1 LSDKSDAEKNMLE
14 IRDLRVNFHTYRGE
28 VKALNGVDLELCC
41 KEVLA
46 LVGESGCGKSV
57 AVQAVI
63 GLLPENASV
72 LEGEIMLNGEDLL
85 KKTKEQMRVLRSQ
98 ALAIVFQDPM
108 TFLNPVLT
116 IESQLE
122 EVVMMQKDLLAEA
135 IAMERSGKEFEFADF
150 IKGKSS
156 ESSHANIKASRRETR
171 KVSKKLC
178 ADVLSIVKLPDPERT
193 LKQYPFQLSGGMRQR
208 AMIAM
213 ALARR
218 PAIFIAD
225 EITTALDVT
234 IQAQILHLLK
244 ELRDKIDASTLMI
257 THDLSV
263 AAETA
268 DRIAVMY
275 GGNVVE
281 VTFTP
286 DLFKKPLHPYTQM
299 LLKAIPNIAK
309 PTDRLE
315 SIPGTVPEMI
325 NPPSGCRFHPRC
337 KYAMDICTKERP
349 KLEEVEK
356 GHEVACYL
364 Y

>member
-1 LSDKSDAEKNMLE
+1 MNDQANENETVLE
-14 IRDLRVNFHTYRGE
+14 IRNLKVSFHTYRGE
-28 VKALNGVDLELCC
+28 VKALNGVDLKLCT

-57 AVQAVI
+57 TVQTLI
-63 GLLPENASV
+63 GLLPENAFV
-72 LEGEIMLNGEDLL
+72 LEGQMILNGKDLL
-85 KKTKEQMRVLRSQ
+85 KNTKEEMRVLRSHT
-98 ALAIVFQDPM
+98 LAIVFQDPM

-116 IESQLE
+116 IGTQLE
-122 EVVMMQKDLLAEA
+122 EVFTLQKDLLAEA
-135 IAMERSGKEFEFADF
+135 ATIEKSKRQLKFADF
-150 IKGKSS
+150 IKR
-156 ESSHANIKASRRETR
+156 ESFETPHKNVKASRREIK
-171 KVSKKLC
+171 KVTKKLC
-178 ADVLSIVKLPDPERT
+178 ADILSLVKLPDPERI
-193 LKQYPFQLSGGMRQR
+193 LKQYPFELSGGMRQR

-218 PAIFIAD
+218 PSIFIAD

-244 ELRDKIDASTLMI
+244 ELRDKFDASTLMI

-299 LLKAIPNIAK
+299 LLRAIPNITN

-337 KYAMDICTKERP
+337 KYAMDVCTKERP

>member
-1 LSDKSDAEKNMLE
+1 MNKKTDADKAVLE
-14 IRDLRVNFHTYRGE
+14 IRNLRVNFHTYRGE
-28 VKALNGVDLELCC
+28 VKALNGVDLKLYA

-57 AVQAVI
+57 TVQTLI

-72 LEGEIMLNGEDLL
+72 LEGEIIFNGKNIL
-85 KKTKEQMRVLRSQ
+85 KNTKEEMRVLRSHR
-98 ALAIVFQDPM
+98 LAIIFQDPM

-116 IESQLE
+116 IGTQLE
-122 EVVMMQKDLLAEA
+122 EVFTLQKSLLAEA
-135 IAMERSGKEFEFADF
+135 LTIEKSKGKVKFADL
-150 IKGKSS
+150 ISR
-156 ESSHANIKASRRETR
+156 ESFEAKHKNVKLSRGETK
-171 KVSKKLC
+171 KVTKELC
-178 ADVLSIVKLPDPERT
+178 TDILSLVKLPDPERI
-193 LKQYPFQLSGGMRQR
+193 LKHYPFELSGGMRQR
-208 AMIAM
+208 AIIAM

-218 PAIFIAD
+218 PSILIAD

-244 ELRDKIDASTLMI
+244 ELRDEIDASTIMI

-281 VTFTP
+281 VASTP
-286 DLFKKPLHPYTQM
+286 ALFKETLHPYTQM
-299 LLKAIPNIAK
+299 LLKAIPNIVR

-325 NPPSGCRFHPRC
+325 RPPPGCRFHPRC
-337 KYAMDICTKERP
+337 KYAMNICAKKRP
-349 KLEEVEK
+349 KLVEVEK
-356 GHEVACYL
+356 RHEVACYL